1 LTIQPVSALV
11 AAIVTFAIGGSVLLR
26 EPRRGAHVLY
36 ATFAFNIALYCS
48 LSFVAK
54 RFDSAIW
61 DWASLLAAVSLP
73 ATAQRFFQ
81 AFLGDEAGPPPLSR
95 STVFGAA
102 VFYSILLFSRFI
114 EPVHTTVVFKAAFM
128 SYVFLGLYLSVF
140 YLYRR
145 YRATPSRVE
154 KKRLLYLLV
163 GGFATVTASLAEA
176 LPHGP
181 SFGNIF
187 IIVYL
192 YFLSQN
198 LVRYRLLDL
207 NELLGRM
214 VVLGTLVFI
223 LAFIYG
229 VLVRWVGTDEPGL
242 FFFNTLL
249 ASATIVILIE
259 PLRTRVEGGISR
271 WMFQE
276 KFELSRRIE
285 ALRGELANV
294 IDMRVLV
301 PRVLGALEDSR
312 RITHA
317 SVYLAD
323 PDGSG
328 FELSGHVGPKP
339 EGRFDAIAHRVFFER
354 LRRTGVITLEGIE
367 REIAARRP
375 VSAEEQE
382 SLQLMLRTL
391 EQMYGSVALG
401 FSSEEQ
407 LLGVLVIRDDRLR
420 EAYSTDEIEIF
431 RGVATS
437 IGITLQNSQ
446 VYERMKERDRLAAL
460 GQMAAGLAHEIRN
473 PLGSIKGA
481 AQFLQP
487 AKPESRESQE
497 LRGGQDLRDSRR
509 ESNREGQSEFLGIIV
524 EEVNRLNKIV
534 SQFLDYAR
542 PYRGEQ
548 RPLDVAE
555 VLKKTLSLLPKEP
568 QESGAVEVVTSFAE
582 KMPPVRADAEQLL
595 QVFLNLS
602 LNAVQAI
609 PTGAGPGKVLISTAL
624 RRATRRGAAAAFLEV
639 RFRDTGV
646 GIPAGDLKNLFIP
659 FFTTKEKGTG
669 LGLPISQ
676 RIIENH
682 GGTIEVRSQPGEGAT
697 FTVLLPIEAD
707 AYAAY
712 LEATREGPRRTPA
725 TPPPPPPAVSFPAGA
740 LRGSPHPPAMDSAGP
755 SPAPPTR
762 PPPPLPPQPV
772 RRPQTLPVEAAN
784 RDAPTPPPLT
794 DAAGQTAVSTSTS
807 SVRTR

>member
-1 LTIQPVSALV
+1 LSIQPVSALV
-11 AAIVTFAIGGSVLLR
+11 AAIVSFAIGGSVLLR
-26 EPRRGAHVLY
+26 EPRRRAHVLF
-36 ATFAFNIALYCS
+36 ATFTFNIALWS
-48 LSFVAK
+48 ALSFVAK
-54 RFDSAIW
+54 RFDSPIFAW
-61 DWASLLAAVSLP
+61 VSLLAAVSLP

-102 VFYSILLFSRFI
+102 IFYGILCFSRFI
-114 EPVHTTVVFKAAFM
+114 EPVHTTLWFGAAFIG
-128 SYVFLGLYLSVF
+128 YVFAGLYLSVF

-154 KKRLLYLLV
+154 KTRLLYLVV
-163 GGFATVTASLAEA
+163 GGFATVTASLAETI
-176 LPHGP
+176 PRGP
-181 SFGNIF
+181 SFGSVF

-223 LAFIYG
+223 LTFIYG
-229 VLVRWVGTDEPGL
+229 VLVRWVGPDEQGL

-259 PLRTRVEGGISR
+259 PLRSRVEGGISR

-317 SVYLAD
+317 SIYLAD

-328 FELSGHVGPKP
+328 YELAGQVGPKP
-339 EGRFDAIAHRVFFER
+339 ELRFDAITHRAFFER
-354 LRRTGVITLEGIE
+354 LRRAGVISLEGIE
-367 REIAARRP
+367 REVAARRG
-375 VSAEEQE
+375 VSSEEQE
-382 SLQLMLRTL
+382 SLQLILRTL
-391 EQMYGSVALG
+391 EQMNGSVALG
-401 FSSEEQ
+401 FSSEDQ
-407 LLGVLVIRDDRLR
+407 LLGALVIRDDRLR
-420 EAYSTDEIEIF
+420 EAYSSDEIELF
-431 RGVATS
+431 RGVANS

-487 AKPESRESQE
+487 GHTAEGANKDGKGESTR
-497 LRGGQDLRDSRR
+497 
-509 ESNREGQSEFLGIIV
+509 EFLDIII

-548 RPLDVAE
+548 RPLDVSD
-555 VLKKTLSLLPKEP
+555 VLKKTLSLLPAAQLE
-568 QESGAVEVVTSFAE
+568 GAVEIATNFAE
-582 KMPPVRADAEQLL
+582 RMPPVRADAEQLV

-602 LNAVQAI
+602 LNAIQART
-609 PTGAGPGKVLISTAL
+609 PGDAPGKLMISTAL
-624 RRATRRGAAAAFLEV
+624 RRATRRGAAAAFFEV
-639 RFRDTGV
+639 RFRDSGV
-646 GIPAGDLKNLFIP
+646 GIPPGDLKNLFIP

-707 AYAAY
+707 AYAAH
-712 LEATREGPRRTPA
+712 LEVTRVDGPRRTP
-725 TPPPPPPAVSFPAGA
+725 T
-740 LRGSPHPPAMDSAGP
+740 
-755 SPAPPTR
+755 
-762 PPPPLPPQPV
+762 PPPLPPPAPPGPPRAPQLPPPP
-772 RRPQTLPVEAAN
+772 RRPPPAEQPAALTSG
-784 RDAPTPPPLT
+784 AFPPPANDPLRRSRSPSR
-794 DAAGQTAVSTSTS
+794 Q
-807 SVRTR
+807 

>member
-11 AAIVTFAIGGSVLLR
+11 AAIVSFALGGSVLLR
-26 EPRRGAHVLY
+26 DPRRRSHVLF
-36 ATFAFNIALYCS
+36 ATFAFNIALWSS

-54 RFDSAIW
+54 RFDSPFF
-61 DWASLLAAVSLP
+61 DWVALVVAVSLP

-81 AFLGDEAGPPPLSR
+81 AFLGDDAGPPPLSKM
-95 STVFGAA
+95 
-102 VFYSILLFSRFI
+102 
-114 EPVHTTVVFKAAFM
+114 TVVGAGAFYAVLGFSKFVEPLHRTVWFRAAFLT
-128 SYVFLGLYLSVF
+128 YVFIGLYLSVL
-140 YLYRR
+140 YLYAR
-145 YRATPSRVE
+145 YRATPSRIE
-154 KKRLLYLLV
+154 KTRLLYLVV
-163 GGFATVTASLAEA
+163 GGIATVTSALLEA

-181 SFGNIF
+181 SFGNVF
-187 IIVYL
+187 IIVYM

-214 VVLGTLVFI
+214 LVLGTLVFI
-223 LAFIYG
+223 LALIYG
-229 VLVRWVGTDEPGL
+229 VLVRWVAPEEQGL

-249 ASATIVILIE
+249 ASAAIVILIE
-259 PLRTRVEGGISR
+259 PMRVRIEAAISR

-285 ALRGELANV
+285 MLRAEMANV

-301 PRVLGALEDSR
+301 PRVLAALEDSR

-317 SVYLAD
+317 SVFLAD

-328 FELSGHVGPKP
+328 FDLAGHVGPRP
-339 EGRFDAIAHRVFFER
+339 ETRFDAIAHRAFFER
-354 LRRTGVITLEGIE
+354 LRRTGVIAIEGIE
-367 REIAARRP
+367 RELAARRP
-375 VSAEEQE
+375 VSNEEQE

-391 EQMYGSVALG
+391 EQMNGSVALG
-401 FSSEEQ
+401 FSSEDQ
-407 LLGVLVIRDDRLR
+407 VLGVLIIRDERLR
-420 EAYSTDEIEIF
+420 EAYSSDEIELF

-437 IGITLQNSQ
+437 IGITVQNSQ

-481 AQFLQP
+481 AQYLQP
-487 AKPESRESQE
+487 GHTATAT
-497 LRGGQDLRDSRR
+497 
-509 ESNREGQSEFLGIIV
+509 REGTREFLDIII

-548 RPLDVAE
+548 RQLDVAD
-555 VLKKTLSLLPKEP
+555 VLKKTMALFAKEAED
-568 QESGAVEVVTSFAE
+568 QGKVEIVTDFADR
-582 KMPPVRADAEQLL
+582 MPPVRADAEQLL

-602 LNAVQAI
+602 LNALQAM
-609 PTGAGPGKVLISTAL
+609 PSGGKLLVSTAL
-624 RRATRRGAAAAFLEV
+624 RRSTRRGAVAAFMEV

-707 AYAAY
+707 VYAAWS
-712 LEATREGPRRTPA
+712 EAARAEAARVEAARRPPPGPILPPPV
-725 TPPPPPPAVSFPAGA
+725 PPPPGRVPPK
-740 LRGSPHPPAMDSAGP
+740 
-755 SPAPPTR
+755 APPG
-762 PPPPLPPQPV
+762 PV
-772 RRPQTLPVEAAN
+772 PGRR
-784 RDAPTPPPLT
+784 PTPPTIDRGKIPIP
-794 DAAGQTAVSTSTS
+794 
-807 SVRTR
+807 

>member
-1 LTIQPVSALV
+1 LSIQPVSALV
-11 AAIVTFAIGGSVLLR
+11 AAIVSFAIGGSVLLR
-26 EPRRGAHVLY
+26 EPRRRSHVLF
-36 ATFAFNIALYCS
+36 ATFTFNIAIYSL
-48 LSFVAK
+48 LSFFAK
-54 RFDSAIW
+54 RFDASFIH
-61 DWASLLAAVSLP
+61 WAALFVAVSLP

-95 STVFGAA
+95 STVVGAA
-102 VFYSILLFSRFI
+102 LFYTVLIFSRFI
-114 EPVHTTVVFKAAFM
+114 EPLHTMMWFGVAFTA
-128 SYVFLGLYLSVF
+128 YVFVGLYLSVF

-145 YRATPSRVE
+145 YRATPSRIE
-154 KKRLLYLLV
+154 KTRLLYLLI
-163 GGFATVTASLAEA
+163 GGFATVTSALLEA
-176 LPHGP
+176 IPRGP
-181 SFGNIF
+181 SFGSVF
-187 IIVYL
+187 VIVYL

-198 LVRYRLLDL
+198 LIRYRLLDL

-223 LAFIYG
+223 LTLIYG
-229 VLVRWVGTDEPGL
+229 ALVRWVGPDEQGL

-285 ALRGELANV
+285 MLRSEMANM

-312 RITHA
+312 RITHG
-317 SVYLAD
+317 SIYLAD

-328 FELSGHVGPKP
+328 FELAGHVGPRP
-339 EGRFDAIAHRVFFER
+339 EFRFDAITHRAFFER
-354 LRRTGVITLEGIE
+354 LRRTGVITLEGVE
-367 REIAARRP
+367 REITARRP
-375 VSAEEQE
+375 TSTEEQE
-382 SLQLMLRTL
+382 SLQLVLRTF
-391 EQMYGSVALG
+391 EQMNGAVALG
-401 FSSEEQ
+401 FSSEDQ
-407 LLGVLVIRDDRLR
+407 LLGALVIRDDRLS
-420 EAYSTDEIEIF
+420 EAYSSDEIEIF

-487 AKPESRESQE
+487 GSSGGDGPGGSGPGPGKESA
-497 LRGGQDLRDSRR
+497 
-509 ESNREGQSEFLGIIV
+509 REGTQEFLDIIV

-548 RPLDVAE
+548 RTLDVAD
-555 VLKKTLSLLPKEP
+555 VLRKTLSLMTKES
-568 QESGAVEVVTSFAE
+568 EEHARVDIVTDFAE
-582 KMPPVRADAEQLL
+582 RMPPVRADAEQLL

-602 LNAVQAI
+602 LNALQAMS
-609 PTGAGPGKVLISTAL
+609 GGGRLLISTGL
-624 RRATRRGAAAAFLEV
+624 RRATRRGAAAAFLEI
-639 RFRDTGV
+639 RFRDSGV
-646 GIPAGDLKNLFIP
+646 GIPPGDLKNLFIP

-707 AYAAY
+707 VYAAY
-712 LEATREGPRRTPA
+712 LESIRLDTTRVETTRR
-725 TPPPPPPAVSFPAGA
+725 G
-740 LRGSPHPPAMDSAGP
+740 
-755 SPAPPTR
+755 
-762 PPPPLPPQPV
+762 PPPLPPPAQ
-772 RRPQTLPVEAAN
+772 
-784 RDAPTPPPLT
+784 TPPPPTPVPPAPPQLPPPGGRPP
-794 DAAGQTAVSTSTS
+794 APR
-807 SVRTR
+807 RTPLPGADRGKLPPP

>member
-1 LTIQPVSALV
+1 VSLQPVSALV
-11 AAIVTFAIGGSVLLR
+11 AAIVSFAIGGSVLLR
-26 EPRRGAHVLY
+26 EPRRRAHVLF
-36 ATFAFNIALYCS
+36 ATLSFNIAAFCLI
-48 LSFVAK
+48 SFFAK
-54 RFDSAIW
+54 RFDSPVLTW
-61 DWASLLAAVSLP
+61 LSLLVAVSLP

-95 STVFGAA
+95 STVVGAGLLYMA
-102 VFYSILLFSRFI
+102 LLFSRFI
-114 EPVHTTVVFKAAFM
+114 EPLHTMTWFGIAFLA
-128 SYVFLGLYLSVF
+128 YVFAGLYLSIF
-140 YLYRR
+140 YLYKR

-154 KKRLLYLLV
+154 KTRLLYLLV
-163 GGFATVTASLAEA
+163 GGFVTVSSMLVQA

-181 SFGNIF
+181 SFGSAF
-187 IIVYL
+187 VIVYL

-223 LAFIYG
+223 LSLIYG
-229 VLVRWVGTDEPGL
+229 LLVSWVGAEEHGL
-242 FFFNTLL
+242 FFFNSLL

-259 PLRTRVEGGISR
+259 PLRGRVEGAINR

-276 KFELSRRIE
+276 KYELSRRIE
-285 ALRGELANV
+285 TLRADLANV

-301 PRVLGALEDSR
+301 PRVLSALEDSR

-317 SVYLAD
+317 SIYLAD

-328 FELSGHVGPKP
+328 FELAGHVGPRP
-339 EGRFDAIAHRVFFER
+339 EARFDAIAHRAFFER
-354 LRRTGVITLEGIE
+354 LRRAGVVTLEGIE
-367 REIAARRP
+367 REVAARRTTT
-375 VSAEEQE
+375 EELE

-391 EQMYGSVALG
+391 EQMNGSVALG
-401 FSSEEQ
+401 FSGEDQ
-407 LLGVLVIRDDRLR
+407 LLGMLVLRDERLR
-420 EAYSTDEIEIF
+420 EAYSTDEIELF
-431 RGVATS
+431 RLVATT
-437 IGITLQNSQ
+437 IGVTLQNSQ

-487 AKPESRESQE
+487 SVGSSKTPGSPSSAGSA
-497 LRGGQDLRDSRR
+497 DLGDQR
-509 ESNREGQSEFLGIIV
+509 EFLNIIV

-548 RPLDVAE
+548 KPLEVAD
-555 VLKKTLSLLPKEP
+555 VLKKTLQLMAKE
-568 QESGAVEVVTSFAE
+568 EASHFEITTAFAE
-582 KMPPVRADAEQLL
+582 RLPPVRADAEQLL

-602 LNAVQAI
+602 LNALQAM
-609 PTGAGPGKVLISTAL
+609 PQGGRLLISTGL
-624 RRATRRGAAAAFLEV
+624 RRATRRGAEAAFLEV

-646 GIPAGDLKNLFIP
+646 GIEPGDLKNLFIP
-659 FFTTKEKGTG
+659 FFTTKDKGTG

-712 LEATREGPRRTPA
+712 AEPKVTDSGRRTPTA
-725 TPPPPPPAVSFPAGA
+725 
-740 LRGSPHPPAMDSAGP
+740 
-755 SPAPPTR
+755 
-762 PPPPLPPQPV
+762 PPLPLPPGSRLPPPRPGPPV
-772 RRPQTLPVEAAN
+772 GPTPIPGAGNAGAPSGPVTAGVTAP
-784 RDAPTPPPLT
+784 RAPTSAP
-794 DAAGQTAVSTSTS
+794 ATATA
-807 SVRTR
+807 RKG

>member
-1 LTIQPVSALV
+1 LSIQPVSALV
-11 AAIVTFAIGGSVLLR
+11 AAIVVFAIGGSVLLR
-26 EPRRGAHVLY
+26 EPRRRSHVLF
-36 ATFAFNIALYCS
+36 ATFAFNIALWS
-48 LSFVAK
+48 ALSFVAK
-54 RFDSAIW
+54 RINASLF
-61 DWASLLAAVSLP
+61 DWASLLVAVSLP

-95 STVFGAA
+95 STVVGAVA
-102 VFYSILLFSRFI
+102 FYTVLCFSKFI
-114 EPVHTTVVFKAAFM
+114 EPIHGASWFRAAFM
-128 SYVFLGLYLSVF
+128 GYVFAGLYLSVF

-145 YRATPSRVE
+145 YRETPSRIE
-154 KKRLLYLLV
+154 KTRLLYLVV
-163 GGFATVTASLAEA
+163 GGFATVTSALVEA
-176 LPHGP
+176 IPGGP
-181 SFGNIF
+181 SIGNIF
-187 IIVYL
+187 IIIYL

-223 LAFIYG
+223 LTLIYG
-229 VLVRWVGTDEPGL
+229 VLVRWVVPDGQGP
-242 FFFNTLL
+242 FFFNALL

-259 PLRTRVEGGISR
+259 PLRTRVEGAISR

-285 ALRGELANV
+285 MLRAEMANV

-301 PRVLGALEDSR
+301 PRVLSALEDSR

-317 SVYLAD
+317 AIYLAD

-328 FELSGHVGPKP
+328 FELAGHVGPRP
-339 EGRFDAIAHRVFFER
+339 EARFDAIAHRPFFER
-354 LRRTGVITLEGIE
+354 LRKAGAISQEGIE
-367 REIAARRP
+367 REVAARRP
-375 VSAEEQE
+375 ASAEELE
-382 SLQLMLRTL
+382 SLHLMLRTL
-391 EQMYGSVALG
+391 EQMNASVALG
-401 FSSEEQ
+401 FSSEDQ

-420 EAYSTDEIEIF
+420 EAYSSDEIELF

-437 IGITLQNSQ
+437 LGITLQNSQ

-487 AKPESRESQE
+487 GQNSD
-497 LRGGQDLRDSRR
+497 GG
-509 ESNREGQSEFLGIIV
+509 REGTSEFLGIIV

-548 RPLDVAE
+548 RQLEVAD
-555 VLKKTLSLLPKEP
+555 VLKKTLALFAKET
-568 QESGAVEVVTSFAE
+568 EENGRVDIVTDFAD
-582 KMPPVRADAEQLL
+582 KVPPVRADAEQLL

-602 LNAVQAI
+602 LNALQAM
-609 PTGAGPGKVLISTAL
+609 PQGGQLVISTAL

-646 GIPAGDLKNLFIP
+646 GIPPGDLKNLFIP

-682 GGTIEVRSQPGEGAT
+682 GGTIEVRSQAGQGAT

-712 LEATREGPRRTPA
+712 SDAARVEGPRTPDA
-725 TPPPPPPAVSFPAGA
+725 ARKGPPSLPPPPPAGRV
-740 LRGSPHPPAMDSAGP
+740 PPP
-755 SPAPPTR
+755 SPP
-762 PPPPLPPQPV
+762 PV
-772 RRPQTLPVEAAN
+772 RRSGT
-784 RDAPTPPPLT
+784 APAT
-794 DAAGQTAVSTSTS
+794 AGG
-807 SVRTR
+807 RTR

>member
-11 AAIVTFAIGGSVLLR
+11 AAIVSFAIGGSVLLR
-26 EPRRGAHVLY
+26 EPRRRAHVLF
-36 ATFAFNIALYCS
+36 ATFTFNIALWS
-48 LSFVAK
+48 LLSFVAK
-54 RFDSAIW
+54 RFDAPFAG
-61 DWASLLAAVSLP
+61 WASLLVAVSLP

-95 STVFGAA
+95 LTVVGAA
-102 VFYSILLFSRFI
+102 VFYTILIFSRFI
-114 EPVHTTVVFKAAFM
+114 EPLHVTVWFGAAFTA
-128 SYVFLGLYLSVF
+128 YVFVGLFLSVF

-145 YRATPSRVE
+145 YRATPSRIE
-154 KKRLLYLLV
+154 KTRLLYLVV
-163 GGFATVTASLAEA
+163 GGFATVVSALLEA
-176 LPHGP
+176 IPHGP

-198 LVRYRLLDL
+198 LIRYRLLDL

-223 LAFIYG
+223 LTFIYFA
-229 VLVRWVGTDEPGL
+229 LVRWVGPDEQGL

-249 ASATIVILIE
+249 ASAAIVILIE

-271 WMFQE
+271 WIFQE
-276 KFELSRRIE
+276 KFELSRRTE
-285 ALRGELANV
+285 MLRAELANV

-317 SVYLAD
+317 SIYVAD

-328 FELSGHVGPKP
+328 FELAGHVGPKP
-339 EGRFDAIAHRVFFER
+339 EGRFDAIAQRAFFER
-354 LRRTGVITLEGIE
+354 LRRTGVITQEGIE
-367 REIAARRP
+367 REVTARRTA
-375 VSAEEQE
+375 STEEQE
-382 SLQLMLRTL
+382 SLQVMLRTL
-391 EQMYGSVALG
+391 EQMNGSVALG
-401 FSSEEQ
+401 FSSEDQ
-407 LLGVLVIRDDRLR
+407 LLGALVIRDDRLR
-420 EAYSTDEIEIF
+420 EAYSSDEIELF

-487 AKPESRESQE
+487 GNGPDSS
-497 LRGGQDLRDSRR
+497 LRDGQGR
-509 ESNREGQSEFLGIIV
+509 EATREGTREFLDIIV

-548 RPLDVAE
+548 RPLEVADV
-555 VLKKTLSLLPKEP
+555 LRKTLSLLAKETEE
-568 QESGAVEVVTSFAE
+568 QGKVEIVTDFGE
-582 KMPPVRADAEQLL
+582 RMPAVRADAEQLL

-602 LNAVQAI
+602 LNALQAI
-609 PTGAGPGKVLISTAL
+609 AQTGKPGRLLISTGL
-624 RRATRRGAAAAFLEV
+624 RRATRRGAAAAFLEA

-646 GIPAGDLKNLFIP
+646 GIPPGDIKNLFIP
-659 FFTTKEKGTG
+659 FFTTKDKGTG

-707 AYAAY
+707 VYAAY
-712 LEATREGPRRTPA
+712 LDSIRVEPTRETTRRGPPPLPPPA
-725 TPPPPPPAVSFPAGA
+725 GRLPPPVPPGPPPPPAPAA
-740 LRGSPHPPAMDSAGP
+740 
-755 SPAPPTR
+755 PAP
-762 PPPPLPPQPV
+762 
-772 RRPQTLPVEAAN
+772 RR
-784 RDAPTPPPLT
+784 TPPPGVERGKLPPP
-794 DAAGQTAVSTSTS
+794 
-807 SVRTR
+807 

>member
-1 LTIQPVSALV
+1 MSIQPVSALV
-11 AAIVTFAIGGSVLLR
+11 AAIVSFAIGGSVLLR
-26 EPRRGAHVLY
+26 EPRRRAHVLF
-36 ATFAFNIALYCS
+36 ATFTFNIALWS
-48 LSFVAK
+48 ALSFVAK
-54 RFDSAIW
+54 RFDSPMFTW
-61 DWASLLAAVSLP
+61 VSLLAAVSLP

-102 VFYSILLFSRFI
+102 IFYGILCFSRFI
-114 EPVHTTVVFKAAFM
+114 EPVHTTIWFGAAFTA
-128 SYVFLGLYLSVF
+128 YVFAGLYLSVF

-154 KKRLLYLLV
+154 KTRLLYLVV
-163 GGFATVTASLAEA
+163 GGFATVTASLAETI
-176 LPHGP
+176 PRGP
-181 SFGNIF
+181 SFGSVF

-198 LVRYRLLDL
+198 LIRYRLLDL

-223 LAFIYG
+223 LTFIYG
-229 VLVRWVGTDEPGL
+229 VLVRWVGPDEQGL

-285 ALRGELANV
+285 MLRTELANV

-317 SVYLAD
+317 SIYLAD

-328 FELSGHVGPKP
+328 YELAGQVGPRP
-339 EGRFDAIAHRVFFER
+339 EARFDAITHRAFFER
-354 LRRTGVITLEGIE
+354 LRRTGVISLEGIE
-367 REIAARRP
+367 REVAARRT
-375 VSAEEQE
+375 VSTEEQE
-382 SLQLMLRTL
+382 SLQLILRTL
-391 EQMYGSVALG
+391 EQMNGSVALG
-401 FSSEEQ
+401 FSSEDQ
-407 LLGVLVIRDDRLR
+407 LLGALVIRDDRLR
-420 EAYSTDEIEIF
+420 EAYSSDEIELF
-431 RGVATS
+431 RGVANS

-487 AKPESRESQE
+487 GQAADGTKEGTKESTR
-497 LRGGQDLRDSRR
+497 
-509 ESNREGQSEFLGIIV
+509 EFLDIII

-548 RPLDVAE
+548 RPLEVAE
-555 VLKKTLSLLPKEP
+555 VLRKTLSLLPAAQLE
-568 QESGAVEVVTSFAE
+568 GAIEISTNFAE
-582 KMPPVRADAEQLL
+582 RMPPVRADAEQLL

-602 LNAVQAI
+602 LNAIQAI
-609 PTGAGPGKVLISTAL
+609 TPGDVPGKLLISTGL
-624 RRATRRGAAAAFLEV
+624 RRATRRGAAAAFFEA
-639 RFRDTGV
+639 RFRDSGV
-646 GIPAGDLKNLFIP
+646 GIPPGDLKNLFIP
-659 FFTTKEKGTG
+659 FFTTKDKGTG

-712 LEATREGPRRTPA
+712 LEVTRADGPRR
-725 TPPPPPPAVSFPAGA
+725 
-740 LRGSPHPPAMDSAGP
+740 
-755 SPAPPTR
+755 PPT
-762 PPPPLPPQPV
+762 PPPLPPPPPSPPALPPPV
-772 RRPQTLPVEAAN
+772 RLPPPPRPT
-784 RDAPTPPPLT
+784 RWTPPPGTL
-794 DAAGQTAVSTSTS
+794 DGFPSSAAKDSGRPPREKSKLQPP
-807 SVRTR
+807 

>member
-1 LTIQPVSALV
+1 LSIQPVSALV
-11 AAIVTFAIGGSVLLR
+11 AAIVSFAIGGSVLLR
-26 EPRRGAHVLY
+26 EPRRRAHVLF
-36 ATFAFNIALYCS
+36 ATFAFNIALWSS
-48 LSFVAK
+48 LSFIAK
-54 RFDSAIW
+54 RFDAPLFNW
-61 DWASLLAAVSLP
+61 VSLLAAVSLP

-102 VFYSILLFSRFI
+102 IFYGILFFSRFI
-114 EPVHTTVVFKAAFM
+114 EPLHNTLWFGAAFTA
-128 SYVFLGLYLSVF
+128 YVFAGLYLSVF

-154 KKRLLYLLV
+154 KTRLLYLVV

-176 LPHGP
+176 IPHGP
-181 SFGNIF
+181 SFGNVF

-223 LAFIYG
+223 LTFIYG
-229 VLVRWVGTDEPGL
+229 ILVRWVGPDEQGL
-242 FFFNTLL
+242 FFFNSLL

-259 PLRTRVEGGISR
+259 PLRSRVEGGISR

-285 ALRGELANV
+285 TLRAELANV

-301 PRVLGALEDSR
+301 PRVLAALEDSR

-317 SVYLAD
+317 SIYLAD

-328 FELSGHVGPKP
+328 YELAGQVGPRP
-339 EGRFDAIAHRVFFER
+339 EARFDAITHRAFFER
-354 LRRTGVITLEGIE
+354 LRRAGVISLEGIE
-367 REIAARRP
+367 REVAARRT
-375 VSAEEQE
+375 VSTEEQE
-382 SLQLMLRTL
+382 NLQLILRTL
-391 EQMYGSVALG
+391 EQMNGSVALG
-401 FSSEEQ
+401 FSSEDQ
-407 LLGVLVIRDDRLR
+407 LLGALVIRDDRLR
-420 EAYSTDEIEIF
+420 EAYSSDEIELF
-431 RGVATS
+431 RGVANS

-487 AKPESRESQE
+487 GQSSESNKEGGREST
-497 LRGGQDLRDSRR
+497 R
-509 ESNREGQSEFLGIIV
+509 EFLDIII

-548 RPLDVAE
+548 RPLDVSE
-555 VLKKTLSLLPKEP
+555 VLRKTLALLPKE
-568 QESGAVEVVTSFAE
+568 QLEGAIEISTSFAE
-582 KMPPVRADAEQLL
+582 RMPQVRADAEQLL

-602 LNAVQAI
+602 LNAIQAM
-609 PTGAGPGKVLISTAL
+609 PADDKPGKLLISTGL
-624 RRATRRGAAAAFLEV
+624 RRATRRGAAAAFFEA
-639 RFRDTGV
+639 RFRDSGV
-646 GIPAGDLKNLFIP
+646 GIPPGDLKNLFIP
-659 FFTTKEKGTG
+659 FFTTKDKGTG

-712 LEATREGPRRTPA
+712 LEVGRLDGARRPPPPPL
-725 TPPPPPPAVSFPAGA
+725 PPPPPPA
-740 LRGSPHPPAMDSAGP
+740 P
-755 SPAPPTR
+755 SR
-762 PPPPLPPQPV
+762 VPPLPPRPPQRRTPV
-772 RRPQTLPVEAAN
+772 GAADLRARDPGRPP
-784 RDAPTPPPLT
+784 
-794 DAAGQTAVSTSTS
+794 ST
-807 SVRTR
+807 R